1 MRKISYIIIAMLG
14 MIGNANAISDEALI
28 SQLVKEK
35 NQKLATL
42 EQCTKKVTGFKVAGI
57 STLGLTAVG
66 VVGNIALKNKNNEM
80 DGQIASAKNELLRR
94 QEKVKTLAEAQ
105 ADCEK
110 HKDIAKWDGK
120 SCVCLDTDKN
130 FHEGKC
136 WAKDTDCFVLHN
148 IYNFDW
154 EGAILEKQK
163 DGYSALGNCDKNY
176 LIPVLSETGAQ
187 NIFTTADIRKQC
199 KELCCD
205 GTLETISGKDA
216 KETFVVAL
224 VAALTDYV
232 LYENPGLQKCLQDNP
247 DQGKLFVTTVLA
259 ALPPMTLYSCHSK
272 CF

>member
-1 MRKISYIIIAMLG
+1 MRKISYIIIAMFG
-14 MIGNANAISDEALI
+14 MVGNANAISDETLI
-28 SQLVKEK
+28 NQLVKEK

-66 VVGNIALKNKNNEM
+66 VVGNIALKNKNNEI
-80 DGQIASAKNELLRR
+80 DEQIASAKNELLRQ
-94 QEKVKTLAEAQ
+94 QEKVKTLATAQ

-120 SCVCLDTDKN
+120 SCICIDTDKN

-154 EGAILEKQK
+154 QGMILEKQQ
-163 DGYSALGNCDKNY
+163 DEYSVLGNCDKNRF
-176 LIPVLSETGAQ
+176 IPVLSETDSQ
-187 NIFTTADIRKQC
+187 NIFTTADIRKRC

-205 GTLETISGKDA
+205 GTLETIPGKDA
-216 KETFVVAL
+216 KETFA
-224 VAALTDYV
+224 AALSAHV
-232 LYENPGLQKCLQDNP
+232 LYENAGLQKCLQDNP
-247 DQGKLFVTTVLA
+247 DQGKLFVTTILA
-259 ALPPMTLYSCHSK
+259 ALPSMKLYSCHSK